1 MFRLVVLSLIAATL
15 PFTGPVA
22 TASPASTGKAAGRN
36 AVQTVDTPIDRPFN
50 AIDGRRFL
58 EYDTRGDGRAVEVVG
73 DLVHATHIAILVPG
87 VDTTVANFDHGL
99 GNVQRRAPAF
109 QARQLYG
116 AMTARTSEPVAVVA
130 WLGYD
135 PPEGVGLAAV
145 REDRAAAGARAL
157 VSFVDTLAAAAT
169 VTIIGHSYGSVV
181 AGLAAP
187 RLGPN
192 VRDIIAIGS
201 PGMGV
206 DTRADLHTAARV
218 WAGTAKGDWT
228 RWIPGVRIFGL
239 GHGTRPAE
247 PQFGA
252 LPLPVT
258 GVANHDSYFVTGT
271 GSLNAMAGIA
281 VGAL

>member
-1 MFRLVVLSLIAATL
+1 
-15 PFTGPVA
+15 
-22 TASPASTGKAAGRN
+22 
-36 AVQTVDTPIDRPFN
+36 
-50 AIDGRRFL
+50 
-58 EYDTRGDGRAVEVVG
+58 
-73 DLVHATHIAILVPG
+73 
-87 VDTTVANFDHGL
+87 
-99 GNVQRRAPAF
+99 
-109 QARQLYG
+109 
-116 AMTARTSEPVAVVA
+116 
-130 WLGYD
+130 
-135 PPEGVGLAAV
+135 
-145 REDRAAAGARAL
+145 
-157 VSFVDTLAAAAT
+157 VDTLAAAHVGHAPAAAPA
-169 VTIIGHSYGSVV
+169 VAITIIGHSYGSVV

-192 VRDIIAIGS
+192 VHDIIAIGS
-201 PGMGV
+201 PGMGA
-206 DTRADLHTAARV
+206 DTRADLHTTARV

>member
-1 MFRLVVLSLIAATL
+1 MHRLVALSLIAATL
-15 PFTGPVA
+15 PFAGPVA
-22 TASPASTGKAAGRN
+22 DQATAPAAKPVTQPIEKPAGR
-36 AVQTVDTPIDRPFN
+36 Q
-50 AIDGRRFL
+50 FL
-58 EYDTRGDGRAVEVVG
+58 EFDNRGDGKAVEAVG
-73 DLVHATHIAILVPG
+73 DLAHATHIAIVIPG
-87 VDTTVANFDHGL
+87 VDTTLANFDHGL
-99 GNVQRRAPAF
+99 GNVERRAPAF

-116 AMTARTSEPVAVVA
+116 AMAARTSEPVAVVA

-135 PPEGVGLAAV
+135 PPEGIGLAAV
-145 REDRAAAGARAL
+145 REDRAQAGAKAL
-157 VSFVDTLAAAAT
+157 VSFVDTLTTEHPAADIT
-169 VTIIGHSYGSVV
+169 VIGHSYGSVV

-187 RLGPN
+187 RLGPS
-192 VRDIIAIGS
+192 VHDIIAIGS

-206 DTRADLHTAARV
+206 DKRADLHTTARV

-252 LPLPVT
+252 LPLPVG

-271 GSLNAMAGIA
+271 ASLNAMAGIA
-281 VGAL
+281 AGTQ

>member
-1 MFRLVVLSLIAATL
+1 MFRLVVVSLIAATL
-15 PFTGPVA
+15 PFTGPV
-22 TASPASTGKAAGRN
+22 SRPVAAWPRAAIGT
-36 AVQTVDTPIDRPFN
+36 TVDRPFV
-50 AIDGRRFL
+50 AVDGRQFL
-58 EYDTRGDGRAVEVVG
+58 EYDTQDDGRAVEVVG
-73 DLVHATHIAILVPG
+73 DVAHATHVAIVIPG

-99 GNVQRRAPAF
+99 GHVERRAPAF
-109 QARQLYG
+109 QARQLYR

-135 PPEGVGLAAV
+135 APEGIGLAAV

-157 VSFVDTLAAAAT
+157 VSFVDGLAAGHPAAA
-169 VTIIGHSYGSVV
+169 VTIVGHSYGSVV

-187 RLGPN
+187 RLGSN
-192 VRDIIAIGS
+192 VHDIIAIGS

-206 DTRADLHTAARV
+206 DTRADLHTTARV

-252 LPLPVT
+252 LP
-258 GVANHDSYFVTGT
+258 
-271 GSLNAMAGIA
+271 
-281 VGAL
+281 